1 MRRRKKMKAI
11 SFDPGKKRKRNILF
25 FFLISVKTFIL
36 FLIRKSFIVI
46 LTSFLIKRTTNII
59 TFTLNFIHVHVCG
72 RV

>member
-1 MRRRKKMKAI
+1 MKAI
-11 SFDPGKKRKRNILF
+11 SFDPGKKRKRNTLI